1 MQHNLSENIRKNRKR
16 MQLTQEQLAEAMGVT
31 VGTVSKWENGNC
43 VPDINLMME
52 LADFFSLSLDTLVGY
67 NLSSK
72 NIDDILDEI
81 FIEYKDHN
89 LEKARKISEK
99 ALVRY
104 PYNLKLLKRVGSIY
118 WMSWHQE
125 GKNPEFKEKARSIFN
140 RVLQI
145 LNDEDGSIIDKIE
158 IRKFLALLEEDD
170 DKKIQIFEQIN
181 VDGIYND
188 IIAEILWDQGKHDEA
203 LNYYDKKLHISILEG
218 MNVAWHLI
226 NYFFLNKKYEEL
238 IELLDWVNTVISG
251 MTIEGKCSYLT
262 RTSVLSN
269 TCKSVCYEIMGQ
281 HEKMTKSIDE
291 IYKQAKAFDADPV
304 YDIYTNVKF
313 VYGPK
318 KDIPVA
324 YDDRKG
330 DTVSEM
336 KRVIVELYESEDLNL
351 NKNELKAIENVI
363 SYLELLD

>member
-1 MQHNLSENIRKNRKR
+1 
-16 MQLTQEQLAEAMGVT
+16 
-31 VGTVSKWENGNC
+31 
-43 VPDINLMME
+43 
-52 LADFFSLSLDTLVGY
+52 
-67 NLSSK
+67 
-72 NIDDILDEI
+72 
-81 FIEYKDHN
+81 
-89 LEKARKISEK
+89 
-99 ALVRY
+99 
-104 PYNLKLLKRVGSIY
+104 
-118 WMSWHQE
+118 
-125 GKNPEFKEKARSIFN
+125 
-140 RVLQI
+140 
-145 LNDEDGSIIDKIE
+145 
-158 IRKFLALLEEDD
+158 
-170 DKKIQIFEQIN
+170 
-181 VDGIYND
+181 
-188 IIAEILWDQGKHDEA
+188 
-203 LNYYDKKLHISILEG
+203 

-336 KRVIVELYESEDLNL
+336 KRVIVELYESEYLNV
-351 NKNELKAIENVI
+351 NKDELKAMENVI
-363 SYLELLD
+363 NYLELLD